1 MTTSMAWR
9 PVSNMVIIK
18 KQTDYWRDMTSRKWA
33 HFLENEFLA
42 RLKSAIITNKWSRW
56 HEYLLTQ

>member
-18 KQTDYWRDMTSRKWA
+18 KQTDYWRDMASRKWA
-33 HFLENEFLA
+33 HFFENEFLA
-42 RLKSAIITNKWSRW
+42 HLKSAVITNKGSRW